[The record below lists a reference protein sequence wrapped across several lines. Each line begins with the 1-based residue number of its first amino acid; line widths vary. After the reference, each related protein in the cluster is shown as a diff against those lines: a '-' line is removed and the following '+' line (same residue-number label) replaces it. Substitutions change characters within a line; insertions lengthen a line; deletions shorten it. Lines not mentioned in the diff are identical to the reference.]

1 VLILEIYEK
10 ETAQQRD
17 EAEVEL
23 DDVGESNDQLP
34 SR

>member
-1 VLILEIYEK
+1 MLALEINE
-10 ETAQQRD
+10 EEAAQQRD

-23 DDVGESNDQLP
+23 DDVGDSYDSLS